1 LEDGGEGRKHVGKKA
16 DGKNTEIEV
25 SREKESTEVRSR
37 KEGNVEGKK
46 RWWKQRRKNTRGTR
60 AVVDNGS
67 FKGHEK
73 V

>member
-1 LEDGGEGRKHVGKKA
+1 MEDGGEGRKHVGKKA

-46 RWWKQRRKNTRGTR
+46 RW
-60 AVVDNGS
+60 
-67 FKGHEK
+67 
-73 V
+73 